1 MRLSESHS
9 YKKLTF
15 SRASSSPGALDVTQ
29 KTEKRLSQTAGIAP
43 FCRAGSDSRC
53 VTDGLPELLGVFR
66 TQAPGRQTTVEGRKA
81 GGDTEIHSWR
91 QEVFATRQANFFAA
105 LGPGPAWRKAL
116 LGQIHAEEQDEQIV
130 PAIEHKPVTRLVP
143 AIEHKPVI
151 YGGPCQAVI
160 GHQPVTRLS
169 YRQMRFNERS
179 SSAERQDDGDQHGLI
194 EPRRQ
199 RAQSLESTEPRY
211 TRYSI
216 DLMMAPAIEHK
227 VVESKHERDARHAR
241 AFQRSLP
248 QLRRYTRR

>member
-105 LGPGPAWRKAL
+105 LGPGRR
-116 LGQIHAEEQDEQIV
+116 GE
-130 PAIEHKPVTRLVP
+130 KP
-143 AIEHKPVI
+143 
-151 YGGPCQAVI
+151 
-160 GHQPVTRLS
+160 
-169 YRQMRFNERS
+169 
-179 SSAERQDDGDQHGLI
+179 
-194 EPRRQ
+194 
-199 RAQSLESTEPRY
+199 
-211 TRYSI
+211 YSGKY
-216 DLMMAPAIEHK
+216 M
-227 VVESKHERDARHAR
+227 
-241 AFQRSLP
+241 QRSRTNRLCP
-248 QLRRYTRR
+248 PSNTNQ